1 MVLSNPRAGDAF
13 SGPWAYNHLQFN
25 TGVHELAIS
34 YICSSP
40 DGDTNCPIP
49 TGYNCHLT
57 DPFSC
62 AVGSSPSLWYGMTT
76 PTIVDGYIRVPT
88 PTADGGHVNYCVVC
102 IAPDGTTIAC
112 QDGYRSIYAFDYCS
126 SPSISP
132 GFSLS
137 DSPPGDITLPFDSS
151 TPEAKLQAN
160 TKTFYKDDSGKTGY
174 YLDYCRNAISTCKL
188 VDMSGSDITIPNLR
202 LGDKQDYFNL
212 YLTMVSEG

>member
-13 SGPWAYNHLQFN
+13 SGSRAYNHLPFN
-25 TGVHELAIS
+25 TGVHELPIS
-34 YICSSP
+34 YICPSP

-49 TGYNCHLT
+49 TGYNCQLRN
-57 DPFSC
+57 SNC
-62 AVGSSPSLWYGMTT
+62 AEGSSPWYGGGMTT
-76 PTIVDGYIRVPT
+76 PLTFEDGYIRVPT
-88 PTADGGHVNYCVVC
+88 ADGGEVWYCVVC
-102 IAPDGTTIAC
+102 IAPDGSTIAC
-112 QDGYRSIYAFDYCS
+112 QDGKRAIYANDLCS
-126 SPSISP
+126 SPNPSP

-160 TKTFYKDDSGKTGY
+160 TKTFYKDVSGQTASW
-174 YLDYCRNAISTCKL
+174 LDYCRNAISTCKL

>member
-1 MVLSNPRAGDAF
+1 MVLSNPRAGDVLL
-13 SGPWAYNHLQFN
+13 SGYAINHLPFN
-25 TGVHELAIS
+25 TGVHELPIS

-49 TGYNCHLT
+49 TGYNCQLR
-57 DPFSC
+57 DPYC
-62 AVGSSPSLWYGMTT
+62 AVDSSPWYGNGMKT

-88 PTADGGHVNYCVVC
+88 ADGGYVDYCVVC
-102 IAPDGTTIAC
+102 IAPDGSTIAC
-112 QDGYRSIYAFDYCS
+112 QDGPRAIRAFDYCS
-126 SPSISP
+126 SPSP

-137 DSPPGDITLPFDSS
+137 DSPPGDITLAFDSS

-160 TKTFYKDDSGKTGY
+160 TKTFYKDDSGQTDEL
-174 YLDYCRNAISTCKL
+174 LDYCRNAISTCKL

>member
-1 MVLSNPRAGDAF
+1 MVVSNPRAGDFVAL
-13 SGPWAYNHLQFN
+13 WAYNHLPFN
-25 TGVHELAIS
+25 TGVHELPIS

-49 TGYNCHLT
+49 TGYNCQLRDHI
-57 DPFSC
+57 SC
-62 AVGSSPSLWYGMTT
+62 AVGSSPGLYNGKTT
-76 PTIVDGYIRVPT
+76 PPTFENGYIGV
-88 PTADGGHVNYCVVC
+88 PTADGGLVKYCVVC
-102 IAPDGTTIAC
+102 IAPDDSIAC
-112 QDGYRSIYAFDYCS
+112 QDGSRRILAFDYCS
-126 SPSISP
+126 SPSP

-137 DSPPGDITLPFDSS
+137 DPPPGDITLPFDSS

-160 TKTFYKDDSGKTGY
+160 TKTFYKDVSGY
-174 YLDYCRNAISTCKL
+174 SYSFFLDYCRNAISTCKL